1 MRQEQ
6 FDPRRSVT
14 ITLLIVLACVFV
26 LQVILNRFTEFGTV
40 RYLGLSSTGLRHGY
54 IWQLFTYQLLHGGFL
69 HLIFNCWAIYVFGH
83 DVEHSLGT
91 RRFLILY
98 FGSGI
103 LGGLCQLLF
112 GLTLPSRFS
121 GPVVGASAAAFGLA
135 AAYARLFPDRI
146 LLLFFIIPMR
156 AKYLLVLT
164 ALLAMLGMLSPG
176 DGIAHAAHLGGLV
189 TGLVLVQSGLEWDWG
204 WLRFLGSGSRSSSTR
219 SHEPGFSKSPW
230 RNTATRDL
238 NDLPPE
244 EFLAKEVDPIL
255 DKISAEGIQSLTER
269 ERRILQAARDKMA
282 KR

>member
-40 RYLGLSSTGLRHGY
+40 RYLGLSSMGLRHGY
-54 IWQLFTYQLLHGGFL
+54 VWQLFTYQLLHGGFL

-83 DVEHSLGT
+83 DVERSLGT
-91 RRFLILY
+91 QRFLTLY

-112 GLTLPSRFS
+112 GLTLPPKFS

-204 WLRFLGSGSRSSSTR
+204 WLRFLGSGRRSSSTR

-230 RNTATRDL
+230 RNTGTRDL

>member
-54 IWQLFTYQLLHGGFL
+54 VWQLFTYQLLHGGFL

-83 DVEHSLGT
+83 DVERSLGT
-91 RRFLILY
+91 RRFLTLY

-204 WLRFLGSGSRSSSTR
+204 WLRFFGLARRGRSTR
-219 SHEPGFSKSPW
+219 SQDPGFAQSPW
-230 RNTATRDL
+230 RNKATRDL
-238 NDLPPE
+238 NELPPE